1 VPFRNVT
8 LWLPSPSLA
17 TLGTKCWKSLLQ
29 LTYSDSV
36 RTVTKPS
43 FVNNTNVRV
52 AVHRPGASAMRYPL
66 FSLAGYT
73 RLVEYIENQFNY
85 TRGTD
90 LFALPYGE

>member
-1 VPFRNVT
+1 
-8 LWLPSPSLA
+8 
-17 TLGTKCWKSLLQ
+17 LLQ
-29 LTYSDSV
+29 LTYSDNA
-36 RTVTKPS
+36 RTVIRPS

-52 AVHRPGASAMRYPL
+52 SVQRPGASGMRHPL

-90 LFALPYGE
+90 LFALPYGKQLLFG